1 MEVYLFFCRL
11 LIENN
16 QDVHCS
22 TPLSNFSSRDHLN
35 CKYKYKYKHQI
46 MQKKKHIWMHVYEDY
61 ANCKP
66 IQFHIRKKCYIF

>member
-1 MEVYLFFCRL
+1 MEVYLFFCSL

-16 QDVHCS
+16 
-22 TPLSNFSSRDHLN
+22 NFKSRDHLI

-46 MQKKKHIWMHVYEDY
+46 MQKKHIWMHVYEDY